1 MSAIA
6 NFKKRREAQR
16 ALQNNAAGDATAEN
30 FQPAPENEALTL
42 LAALLGCEVDNAIP
56 LAKELLEQGAY
67 IDGLVEKK
75 VATLDDTTEEESETT
90 EPQNDTVT
98 ADLERTASDIESSA
112 STVEGAADAVTGAA
126 EQISSAA
133 GGLEDTANQLAY
145 SAEDIG
151 QATAQLKEATEE
163 LKKPSAAQK
172 SSRGGKAAPRRSNS
186 KKSG

>member
-16 ALQNNAAGDATAEN
+16 ALAKQLIAQGVNIAGLSEEQLAEAAKKIAAATAE
-30 FQPAPENEALTL
+30 
-42 LAALLGCEVDNAIP
+42 
-56 LAKELLEQGAY
+56 
-67 IDGLVEKK
+67 
-75 VATLDDTTEEESETT
+75 SET
-90 EPQNDTVT
+90 QNDTVT
-98 ADLERTASDIESSA
+98 ADLERTASDLESSA

-151 QATAQLKEATEE
+151 EATAQLKEATAE
-163 LKKPSAAQK
+163 LKKPSAAPK
-172 SSRGGKAAPRRSNS
+172 SSRGGKAAPRKSNL

>member
-16 ALQNNAAGDATAEN
+16 AL
-30 FQPAPENEALTL
+30 
-42 LAALLGCEVDNAIP
+42 
-56 LAKELLEQGAY
+56 AKKLSEQGVNVA
-67 IDGLVEKK
+67 GL
-75 VATLDDTTEEESETT
+75 TEEQLAEVAQKAATGAANT

-98 ADLERTASDIESSA
+98 ADLERAASGIESSA
-112 STVEGAADAVTGAA
+112 GTVEGAADAVSGAA
-126 EQISSAA
+126 EQIANAA
-133 GGLEDTANQLAY
+133 GGLEDTASQLAY

-151 QATAQLKEATEE
+151 QVTAELKEAAAE

-172 SSRGGKAAPRRSNS
+172 SSRGGKAAPRKSNL

>member
-16 ALQNNAAGDATAEN
+16 ALQTNVAGDATAEK
-30 FQPAPENEALTL
+30 FKPAPENEALTL
-42 LAALLGCEVDNAIP
+42 LAALLGCDVDNAIS
-56 LAKELLEQGAY
+56 LGEKLLEQGAY
-67 IDGLVEKK
+67 IAGL
-75 VATLDDTTEEESETT
+75 TEEQLAAVEEQAKADATTTDDANDDDSQKT

-98 ADLERTASDIESSA
+98 ADLERTASDLESSA
-112 STVEGAADAVTGAA
+112 STVEG
-126 EQISSAA
+126 AA

-151 QATAQLKEATEE
+151 EATAQLKEATAE
-163 LKKPSAAQK
+163 LKKPSAAPK
-172 SSRGGKAAPRRSNS
+172 SSRGGKAAPRKSNL

>member
-16 ALQNNAAGDATAEN
+16 ALQSNAAGDTTAEK

-42 LAALLGCEVDNAIP
+42 LAALLGCDVENAI
-56 LAKELLEQGAY
+56 AQAYRLLDEGAY
-67 IDGLVEKK
+67 IAGL
-75 VATLDDTTEEESETT
+75 TEEQLAAVQEQAAPDESTGDETENP

-98 ADLERTASDIESSA
+98 ADLE
-112 STVEGAADAVTGAA
+112 GAADAVSGAA
-126 EQISSAA
+126 EQIASTA
-133 GGLEDTANQLAY
+133 GGLEDTASQLAY

-151 QATAQLKEATEE
+151 QVTAELKEATAE
-163 LKKPSAAQK
+163 LKKPSAEPA
-172 SSRGGKAAPRRSNS
+172 SSRGGKAAPRKSNS